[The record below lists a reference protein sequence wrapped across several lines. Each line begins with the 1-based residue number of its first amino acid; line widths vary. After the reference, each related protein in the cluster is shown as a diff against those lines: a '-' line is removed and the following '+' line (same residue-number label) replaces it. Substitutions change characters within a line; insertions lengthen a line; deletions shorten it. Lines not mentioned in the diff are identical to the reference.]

1 MAPLCDDDKNRAQWR
16 LTRSIKP
23 SLDIRFTGANL
34 IDYSGRVKHLLAAYL
49 AATLIIGAASLLVLY
64 LVNRRLKSR
73 VLACFPAICACLE
86 FSVLQS
92 LLLFYLGINISD
104 RIGRGA
110 LVLIFSSFPSSYLML
125 ALIPIMIHRLYALV
139 RQI

>member
-1 MAPLCDDDKNRAQWR
+1 M
-16 LTRSIKP
+16 
-23 SLDIRFTGANL
+23 
-34 IDYSGRVKHLLAAYL
+34 KHLLAAYL